1 MKESK
6 SQKKSIRKVRSISEA
21 TFEDMAVT
29 FFLLRVNLACNMF
42 IMDHPEYNYP
52 FPYNSAGFHH
62 ESKKVGMLGGYLNPP
77 AEIIDKIKNYNIETK
92 SNMGEK
98 PQVREKTL
106 KQRADDFIHNGASFE
121 NVDIKDKESFNTMYD
136 YCSLMELICDKIHEK
151 LTQQDIEESEVCAHT
166 FMNICFWLS
175 MDLTQKYFEL
185 MGYWTRIMEERAKKR
200 NSGKGQKEAKKERLK
215 KLTDS
220 ISKFVNDKKKE
231 GRQITHF
238 DKGIFLKMLSGTF
251 TGAENYQRHPQ
262 TIAIYQ
268 KEVESELGI
277 KIVKKVSL

>member
-1 MKESK
+1 MIESK
-6 SQKKSIRKVRSISEA
+6 SRKKSVREIRNISEA
-21 TFEDMAVT
+21 TIEDMALT
-29 FFLLRVNLACNMF
+29 FYLLRMNLACNMF

-62 ESKKVGMLGGYLNPP
+62 EKKTVGMLGGYLAHP
-77 AEIIDKIKNYNIETK
+77 AEVLDKIKSYNIETK
-92 SNMGEK
+92 SNLGEK
-98 PQVREKTL
+98 LKTKKKALGDQVN
-106 KQRADDFIHNGASFE
+106 DFIIHGGSFE
-121 NVDIKDKESFNTMYD
+121 NLDIKDEESFNTMYD
-136 YCSLMELICDKIHEK
+136 YCHLMELICDKMHEELAQK
-151 LTQQDIEESEVCAHT
+151 DIEESIIYAHYS
-166 FMNICFWLS
+166 MNECIWLS

-185 MGYWTRIMEERAKKR
+185 MGYWTRIMEERAKKH

-231 GRQITHF
+231 GRQITLF
-238 DKGIFLKMLSGTF
+238 DKGIFLKMLSQTF

-262 TIAIYQ
+262 TIATYQ
-268 KEVESELGI
+268 KEVERELGI

>member
-6 SQKKSIRKVRSISEA
+6 SRKKSIRKIRTLSEG
-21 TFEDMAVT
+21 TFEDMALT
-29 FFLLRVNLACNMF
+29 FYLLRMNLACNMF

-52 FPYNSAGFHH
+52 FPYSSAGFNH
-62 ESKKVGMLGGYLNPP
+62 EKKTVGMLGGYLTHP
-77 AEIIDKIKNYNIETK
+77 AEVLDKIKNYNIETK

-98 PQVREKTL
+98 L
-106 KQRADDFIHNGASFE
+106 KAKKEALSKQINDFISGVAEFE
-121 NVDIKDKESFNTMYD
+121 NVDIKNEESFNTMYD
-136 YCSLMELICDKIHEK
+136 YCYLMELIYDHVHKELAQK
-151 LTQQDIEESEVCAHT
+151 DIEESEVYAHS
-166 FMNICFWLS
+166 FLNVCLWLS

-185 MGYWTRIMEERAKKR
+185 MGYWTRMMEERAKKR

-238 DKGIFLKMLSGTF
+238 DKGIFLNMLSQTF

-262 TIAIYQ
+262 TIANYQ
-268 KEVESELGI
+268 KEVERELGI